1 MTQEIA
7 KTVSGEQTAKRAE
20 MMQIAFLAVLFTLPL
35 IGMFFGA
42 FIALTTAGRIFARS
56 GQVGKD
62 LTVATIATAIGALGM
77 LLSWFWMLK
86 GGGILALIVD
96 FAFNFWILRRIVMGS
111 LRHVWA

>member
-1 MTQEIA
+1 
-7 KTVSGEQTAKRAE
+7 
-20 MMQIAFLAVLFTLPL
+20 MMQTAFLAFLFTLPL
-35 IGMFFGA
+35 IGMLFGA
-42 FIALTTAGRIFARS
+42 FITLITAGRIFVRS

-62 LTVATIATAIGALGM
+62 LTVLIVTTAVGAVGM

-86 GGGILALIVD
+86 GGGIFALIVD